1 MELNW
6 VEWFGYLA
14 SMVVLISLTMSSI
27 IKLRVIN
34 FIGSLL
40 FASFAYFID
49 SVPTIFMNLCIA
61 MINVYYLWQMYYN
74 KEQFKII
81 STEKDSEYFQHFIT
95 VNQQEIEKQVAL
107 PKLKEA
113 DTSFY
118 MLRDNNIAGVL
129 SGVMEKDGVFTIM
142 LDYVIPRY
150 RDFKL
155 GSYYYNTHPEF
166 IKAKGIN
173 ILKTSANDKEHC
185 FYLEKMGFEKHSED
199 GTQTYIKRL

>member
-1 MELNW
+1 MEIDW

-34 FIGSLL
+34 LIGCLL
-40 FASFAYFID
+40 FASFAYLID
-49 SVPTIFMNLCIA
+49 SIPTIFMNLSIA
-61 MINVYYLWQMYYN
+61 LINLYYLWRMYYN

-81 STEKDSEYFQHFIT
+81 SAEKESEYLQHFIS
-95 VNQQEIEKQVAL
+95 VNRKEIEKQVSL
-107 PKLKEA
+107 PELNTA
-113 DTSFY
+113 SSCFY

-129 SGVMEKDGVFTIM
+129 AGTIDKEGVFTIV

-155 GSYYYNTHPEF
+155 GNYYYHSHPEF
-166 IKAKGIN
+166 IKAKGVK
-173 ILKTSANDKEHC
+173 ILKTSAQDTEHC
-185 FYLEKMGFEKHSED
+185 FYLQKMGFVKQSESAPH
-199 GTQTYIKRL
+199 TYIKRL

>member
-14 SMVVLISLTMSSI
+14 SLVVLVSFLMSSI
-27 IKLRVIN
+27 VKLRVIN
-34 FIGSLL
+34 FIGCIL
-40 FASFAYFID
+40 FASFAYLID
-49 SVPTIFMNLCIA
+49 SIPTVFVNLSIA
-61 MINVYYLWQMYYN
+61 CINVYYLYQMYRS

-81 STEKDSEYFQHFIT
+81 SASTDSEYFQHFIS
-95 VNQQEIEKQVAL
+95 VNQQDIEKQIAL
-107 PKLKEA
+107 DKLKEA
-113 DTSFY
+113 DTLFY

-129 SGVMEKDGVFTIM
+129 AGVKDSNGVFIIM

-166 IKAKGIN
+166 IKEKGIN
-173 ILKTSANDKEHC
+173 TLKAIADNDEHC
-185 FYLEKMGFEKHSED
+185 FYLKKMGFVKQSESD
-199 GTQTYIKRL
+199 PHTYIKRL